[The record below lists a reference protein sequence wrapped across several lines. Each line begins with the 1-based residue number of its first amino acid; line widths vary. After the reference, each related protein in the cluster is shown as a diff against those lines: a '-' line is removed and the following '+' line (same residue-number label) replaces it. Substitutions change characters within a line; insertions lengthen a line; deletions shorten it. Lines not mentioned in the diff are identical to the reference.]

1 MKENEEQLKAEVA
14 ELLQRA
20 EEVDEEEDRRY
31 GRDKRG
37 DELPEELS
45 FREGRLRKIRE
56 AKAALEA
63 EAHGQRRSE
72 AEAEGKE
79 HPVECPAT
87 RRSATSPTR
96 TRGSCPVLE
105 VGTSSSRTTARRWW
119 TVLTK

>member
-1 MKENEEQLKAEVA
+1 MA
-14 ELLQRA
+14 ELLRRA

-63 EAHGQRRSE
+63 EAQSSRRSRLRNPR
-72 AEAEGKE
+72 AGIIL
-79 HPVECPAT
+79 ECPET

-96 TRGSCPVLE
+96 TPASCPVPE
-105 VGTSSSRTTARRWW
+105 GGTSSSPTTARRWW
-119 TVLTK
+119 TVHRQVIVAGPGH